1 MHFDFEDEL
10 LLSKNP
16 VQLMVIAKDRN
27 TVLNFLPSSWKNIPY
42 LGPQTELVAALPD
55 GSYAYVDATAFNSA
69 VPANKL
75 SSTFQNTVTLKTR
88 RLKKDEI
95 NNVF

>member
-1 MHFDFEDEL
+1 
-10 LLSKNP
+10 
-16 VQLMVIAKDRN
+16 
-27 TVLNFLPSSWKNIPY
+27 
-42 LGPQTELVAALPD
+42 
-55 GSYAYVDATAFNSA
+55 VDASMFSA
-69 VPANKL
+69 AIPESKL

>member
-1 MHFDFEDEL
+1 
-10 LLSKNP
+10 
-16 VQLMVIAKDRN
+16 MVIAKDRN
-27 TVLNFLPSSWKNIPY
+27 TVLNFLPSSWKGIPY

-55 GSYAYVDATAFNSA
+55 GSYAYVDASTFSAA
-69 VPANKL
+69 VPESKL
-75 SSTFQNTVTLKTR
+75 SRTFQNSFTLKTR